1 MPRGPQPAPA
11 GLVVKGYDF
20 FFRDT
25 YNGNGCPCQQQYT
38 AKKSD
43 SLLQRS
49 GNGSRRG
56 IVQRGDDPVM
66 PDFLDHF
73 TGRHIQLEV
82 KTEIC

>member
-1 MPRGPQPAPA
+1 MVAP
-11 GLVVKGYDF
+11 V
-20 FFRDT
+20 
-25 YNGNGCPCQQQYT
+25 NNNIPQQYT

-56 IVQRGDDPVM
+56 ISQRGDDPDM
-66 PDFLDHF
+66 PDFLDLLP
-73 TGRHIQLEV
+73 GRHIQLEV